1 MQPKPNSIYNFNNP
15 AGIRLITRLR
25 LGLSHL
31 HEHKFK
37 HSFQDFLNPLCL
49 WGNDIETS
57 SLFLLQGTIYSN
69 ERVTLLN
76 KIENI
81 SYGIL
86 ELSHTIMTKTLLFGD
101 SSLSDSINTLIL
113 NSTIDYVIATKRFDC
128 PVLNYKSKKH
138 YLALEKNLFVLVY

>member
-31 HEHKFK
+31 HKHKFK
-37 HSFQDFLNPLCL
+37 HSFLNPLCL

-57 SLFLLQGTIYSN
+57 SLFLLHCPIYSN

-81 SYGIL
+81 SHGIL
-86 ELSHTIMTKTLLFGD
+86 ELSHTIMTKTPLFGD
-101 SSLSDSINTLIL
+101 SSLSDSTKTLIL
-113 NSTIDYVIATKRFDC
+113 NSKDLIA
-128 PVLNYKSKKH
+128 PLLLNYKSKKH